1 VPEPAKHP
9 KTPHDKALALNLDSN
24 RYGTFAEIGA
34 GQEVVR
40 WFFQAGAAAGTIA
53 KSMSAYD
60 MTVSDAIY
68 GRAKRYVSRERLE
81 SMLDHEHGLNLT
93 RLEKRAAEGTALFAF
108 ADTVAAR
115 SYRGGSECH
124 AWMGIR
130 FQARANEPDSQI
142 IIHVRMLDDENREQ
156 QEALGIVGVNLVY
169 GASCLHEEP
178 ESLLQ
183 SLIDGLTTSRIEID
197 MIEFSGHAFEQVDNR
212 VMALRLVHL
221 GLCGA
226 TMFAAGGQVLQP
238 SEVLYK
244 KPVLVER
251 GSFRPATLVNVD
263 ILQCAQRLFTSEAD
277 VGGDEHVI
285 IAELTI
291 ANLLA
296 DGELDL
302 QDFIDRADSLLA
314 SGITVLISDSSEY
327 YRLCSYLSRYTDQK
341 IGVALGVDSLIQL
354 FDESRYEHLEG
365 GILEAFGRL
374 FKNNVKLYI
383 YPMRNSETRTIIS
396 AESIEIPAA
405 LRPLY
410 EYLMS
415 QGHIEPIR
423 DYREDLL
430 DIRSK
435 DIRAMIESGQS
446 GWEESVPPALGK
458 LVKER
463 GLFGWPRP

>member
-1 VPEPAKHP
+1 
-9 KTPHDKALALNLDSN
+9 
-24 RYGTFAEIGA
+24 
-34 GQEVVR
+34 
-40 WFFQAGAAAGTIA
+40 
-53 KSMSAYD
+53 
-60 MTVSDAIY
+60 
-68 GRAKRYVSRERLE
+68 
-81 SMLDHEHGLNLT
+81 
-93 RLEKRAAEGTALFAF
+93 
-108 ADTVAAR
+108 
-115 SYRGGSECH
+115 
-124 AWMGIR
+124 
-130 FQARANEPDSQI
+130 
-142 IIHVRMLDDENREQ
+142 
-156 QEALGIVGVNLVY
+156 
-169 GASCLHEEP
+169 
-178 ESLLQ
+178 
-183 SLIDGLTTSRIEID
+183 

-383 YPMRNSETRTIIS
+383 YPMRNSETRTIIT